1 MNEEFE
7 LKLKQQGWKL
17 LYLMSVFATL
27 DSILAATTSTE
38 AKQENR
44 KKLATK
50 KIKNREI
57 KEKRIPV
64 ESWMEVVRLPG
75 TSVNSHSM
83 ITNPQTNLKL
93 RNGEIMGRFL
103 RQAKQLYH
111 SKMQSCI
118 DELELGTSSLHGWAG
133 ELSEHLFSEPK
144 VK

>member
-1 MNEEFE
+1 
-7 LKLKQQGWKL
+7 
-17 LYLMSVFATL
+17 
-27 DSILAATTSTE
+27 
-38 AKQENR
+38 
-44 KKLATK
+44 
-50 KIKNREI
+50 
-57 KEKRIPV
+57 
-64 ESWMEVVRLPG
+64 
-75 TSVNSHSM
+75 M

-118 DELELGTSSLHGWAG
+118 DGLELGTSSLHGWAG

>member
-1 MNEEFE
+1 
-7 LKLKQQGWKL
+7 
-17 LYLMSVFATL
+17 
-27 DSILAATTSTE
+27 
-38 AKQENR
+38 
-44 KKLATK
+44 
-50 KIKNREI
+50 
-57 KEKRIPV
+57 
-64 ESWMEVVRLPG
+64 
-75 TSVNSHSM
+75 M